1 MKCILRSIA
10 YILFLSLLPVA
21 ISAQTH
27 TGGINKQ
34 NTYSK
39 KQAAPV
45 SNKQI
50 TVTVKNL
57 AEKSV
62 VVFAGPKVEIKN
74 PKPRL
79 KTLGGL
85 SKNTVYVKV
94 SDVVCLMNVQ
104 DKPTACT
111 DIKLTTT
118 LVEINASANGITAK

>member
-1 MKCILRSIA
+1 MLLVC
-10 YILFLSLLPVA
+10 LLPAA
-21 ISAQTH
+21 INAQTH
-27 TGGINKQ
+27 TGASTKQ
-34 NTYSK
+34 NTPAK

-50 TVTVKNL
+50 TITLKNL